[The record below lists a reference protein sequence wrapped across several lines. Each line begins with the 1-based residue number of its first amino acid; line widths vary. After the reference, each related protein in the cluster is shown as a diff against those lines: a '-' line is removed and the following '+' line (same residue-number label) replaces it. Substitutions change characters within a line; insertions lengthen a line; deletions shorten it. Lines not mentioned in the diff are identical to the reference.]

1 MKILLVSNKVKTYN
15 LGFQNEIEPLL
26 EAGHE
31 VVWAADFSSFVGD
44 RTQAIPVETRH
55 IDIKSNPFNKN
66 NRRAYKDLLKILRE
80 GGYDVVQSSTPI
92 GGMLARMAAR
102 KMKTPIVIYSAHG
115 FLFFKGAPLINRTV
129 YKLQEHLMSRWT
141 DVLITINDEDY
152 RAAQK
157 MKLRKG
163 GKLYMIHGA
172 GVEVGQSRECD
183 REAVRASIGLP
194 SDAVAVVSAGILNKN
209 KNNRVVIEALPL
221 VENKNL
227 YYVVCGE
234 GEEEAGL
241 RALAERLGV
250 ADRVLF
256 LGFRTDMKQ
265 IMLACDI
272 FAMPSFR
279 EGVPRALLEAM
290 DLGLPCIGTRT
301 RGIRELIGNDDLLC
315 SPTSPEEYAGAIEF
329 VVNSPDGCKA
339 IIERNVE
346 EAKLYSKERVRAEY
360 AAIYEE
366 VIK

>member
-1 MKILLVSNKVKTYN
+1 
-15 LGFQNEIEPLL
+15 
-26 EAGHE
+26 
-31 VVWAADFSSFVGD
+31 
-44 RTQAIPVETRH
+44 
-55 IDIKSNPFNKN
+55 
-66 NRRAYKDLLKILRE
+66 
-80 GGYDVVQSSTPI
+80 
-92 GGMLARMAAR
+92 MLARMAAR
-102 KMKTPIVIYSAHG
+102 KMKTPIVIYEAHG

-129 YKLQEHLMSRWT
+129 YKFQEHLMSRWT
-141 DVLITINDEDY
+141 DVLVTINDEDY
-152 RAAQK
+152 RAAKK

-163 GKLYMIHGA
+163 GKLFMIHGA

-183 REAVRASIGLP
+183 RAAKRAEIGLP
-194 SDAVAVVSAGILNKN
+194 ENAVAIVSAGILNKN
-209 KNNRVVIEALPL
+209 KNNHVVIESLALL
-221 VENKNL
+221 ENKDV
-227 YYVVCGE
+227 YYVICGE
-234 GEEEAGL
+234 GDEEGAL
-241 RALAERLGV
+241 RALAQKNGV
-250 ADRVLF
+250 SDRVLF

-315 SPTSPEEYAGAIEF
+315 SPTSAKEYAKAIEF
-329 VVNSPDGCKA
+329 VINSPDGCRS

-366 VIK
+366 VLK

>member
-44 RTQAIPVETRH
+44 RTEAIPFETRH
-55 IDIKSNPFNKN
+55 IDIKSSPLDKR
-66 NRRAYKDLLKILRE
+66 NRGAYKALLDILRE

-92 GGMLARMAAR
+92 GGLLARMAAR
-102 KMKTPIVIYSAHG
+102 KMKIPLVIYEAHG
-115 FLFFKGAPLINRTV
+115 FLFFEGAPLINRTV
-129 YKLQEHLMSRWT
+129 YKAQEHLMSRWT
-141 DVLITINDEDY
+141 DVLVTINDEDY

-157 MKLRKG
+157 MKLKKG
-163 GKLYMIHGA
+163 GKLFMIHGA

-183 REAVRASIGLP
+183 REAKRAELGLP
-194 SDAVAVVSAGILNKN
+194 ENAIAIVSAGILNKN
-209 KNNRVVIEALPL
+209 KNNRVIIEALGL
-221 VENKNL
+221 LENKNV

-234 GEEEAGL
+234 GDEEAEL
-241 RALAERLGV
+241 RALAESLGV
-250 ADRVLF
+250 SNRVLF

-301 RGIRELIGNDDLLC
+301 RGIRELIGNDKLLC
-315 SPTSPEEYAGAIEF
+315 GGAKPDEFAAAIDYVINNPEDCERIVA
-329 VVNSPDGCKA
+329 
-339 IIERNVE
+339 RNVE
-346 EAKLYSKERVRAEY
+346 EAKLYSKERVRAQY

-366 VIK
+366 VLK

>member
-15 LGFQNEIEPLL
+15 LGFKNEIEPLL

-44 RTQAIPVETRH
+44 RTEAIPFETRH
-55 IDIKSNPFNKN
+55 IDIKSSPFNKN
-66 NRRAYKDLLKILRE
+66 NRRAYKDLLSILRE
-80 GGYDVVQSSTPI
+80 EKYDVVQSSTPI

-102 KMKTPIVIYSAHG
+102 KVKTPIVIYEAHG

-129 YKLQEHLMSRWT
+129 YKFQEHLMSRWT
-141 DVLITINDEDY
+141 DVLVTINDEDY
-152 RAAQK
+152 RSAQK

-163 GKLYMIHGA
+163 GKLFMIHGA

-183 REAVRASIGLP
+183 RTAKRAEIGLP
-194 SDAVAVVSAGILNKN
+194 EDAVAIVSAGILNKN
-209 KNNRVVIEALPL
+209 KNNHVVIESLALL
-221 VENKNL
+221 ENKNV
-227 YYVVCGE
+227 YYVICGE
-234 GEEEAGL
+234 GDEEGAL
-241 RALAERLGV
+241 RELAEKNGV
-250 ADRVLF
+250 SDRVLF

-301 RGIRELIGNDDLLC
+301 RGISLGN
-315 SPTSPEEYAGAIEF
+315 SS
-329 VVNSPDGCKA
+329 S
-339 IIERNVE
+339 
-346 EAKLYSKERVRAEY
+346 S
-360 AAIYEE
+360 
-366 VIK
+366 